1 MLMKHKTTHLLFVFF
16 PLLLLSLSSTSCVS
30 KKAHLEVLAAH
41 GLQLAGLNA
50 RLDSTA
56 KVIYR
61 LELELAE
68 RRGENAALLATQD
81 KLQDR
86 IAGLRDEADQLK
98 KESASAVGDLDE
110 RIKQK
115 NELITAR
122 QAKIDA
128 LLATLEQRNAA
139 MNQLALDL
147 RDTLQQV
154 DASVYD
160 LESADGRISLS
171 FKSDFLFSAGVTNR
185 LSTAS
190 QQALGYI
197 AYVLSLYPALEIQV
211 IGHTDNAP
219 LRRTSIQ
226 DKWEFSALRAAS
238 IVQLLT
244 KRFELSPSR
253 VAAVGK
259 GDFSPR
265 ASNATPE
272 GRARNERIELLIY
285 PSEERLLRDLRRA
298 LE

>member
-1 MLMKHKTTHLLFVFF
+1 MLMKHKTTHLLFLFI
-16 PLLLLSLSSTSCVS
+16 PLFLSLCATSCVS
-30 KKAHLEVLAAH
+30 KKAHLETLAAH
-41 GLQLAGLNA
+41 DRQLAGLNA
-50 RLDSTA
+50 QLDSTA
-56 KVIYR
+56 KFIYR

-86 IAGLRDEADQLK
+86 IASLRDEADQLR
-98 KESASAVGDLDE
+98 KESASAVGNLDE

-115 NELITAR
+115 NEVIAAR

-128 LLATLEQRNAA
+128 LLATVEQRNAA

-147 RDTLQQV
+147 RDTLRQV

-160 LESADGRISLS
+160 LEAADGRISLS
-171 FKSDFLFSAGVTNR
+171 FKSDFFFSPGVTNR

-190 QQALGYI
+190 QQVLGYV
-197 AYVLSLYPALEIQV
+197 AQVLSIYPALEIQV

-238 IVQLLT
+238 VVQLLT

-285 PSEERLLRDLRRA
+285 PSQERLLRDLKRA
-298 LE
+298 LD